1 MQRRIAIPAAKQLH
15 RVPSAN
21 ASDLDVCKLSDAV
34 DAVRAK
40 LENMQKVL
48 KSVSDN
54 QASLTDTVNLALST
68 RSINV
73 QKIPLN
79 IPVSRDTVTDGA
91 CDTNGGET
99 GDSDKVDDV
108 AVANVAGSSML
119 LKSFADMFGH
129 SQEDGEWFP
138 AARAVKKQQ
147 AKATRKIVGANDAT
161 NLKVKAIA
169 SSSEWHIFAGR
180 LCPTTTEG
188 DLSAMLSDQGI
199 KVVSCQLLPKTADW
213 QHKFAAFHVVVDA
226 RDKDDVFNDTYWPVG
241 ADVRDWWFKIC

>member
-1 MQRRIAIPAAKQLH
+1 LYCLGVAQNYFGKTPRSILCSTVVGFYDELEIVEAKNCLFTWVSNADLDFTDIPRNKPRKAGDNKRKFDTEDIMALFEYLDYKNMVLPDFVAKQFH

-21 ASDLDVCKLSDAV
+21 ASDVDVCKLSDTV
-34 DAVRAK
+34 DSVRTK
-40 LENMQKVL
+40 LENLQKVL

-73 QKIPLN
+73 QKILLN

-119 LKSFADMFGH
+119 LKSFADMFGTAKRIENGFRQDR
-129 SQEDGEWFP
+129 SRNN
-138 AARAVKKQQ
+138 ARLLVLMMQQ
-147 AKATRKIVGANDAT
+147 T
-161 NLKVKAIA
+161 
-169 SSSEWHIFAGR
+169 
-180 LCPTTTEG
+180 
-188 DLSAMLSDQGI
+188 
-199 KVVSCQLLPKTADW
+199 
-213 QHKFAAFHVVVDA
+213 
-226 RDKDDVFNDTYWPVG
+226 
-241 ADVRDWWFKIC
+241 